1 MKRFLL
7 YIAFIMATTAGVR
20 AQVREVVI
28 TYQGNT
34 ASVNI
39 SPDIASV
46 VTAAVQGA
54 DVSIVQDAAGE
65 K

>member
-1 MKRFLL
+1 
-7 YIAFIMATTAGVR
+7 MATTAGVR